1 MKECD
6 LRHLIWRLLLGR
18 KGRFGHKSVSALIRA
33 LAAGPPLCQFK
44 SPRFVFQLQFAMHES
59 ECWSRNHSV
68 IKATS
73 VNHQAQLQDRESEE
87 QRLQTMSVFF
97 FFLPLTFGIN
107 RVAVGRSRA
116 VRGVKFLSWVSPGR
130 G

>member
-1 MKECD
+1 MKECNS
-6 LRHLIWRLLLGR
+6 RHIICRLILGR
-18 KGRFGHKSVSALIRA
+18 KGKFGHKRVSALIHA

-44 SPRFVFQLQFAMHES
+44 SPLFVFQLQFAMHES
-59 ECWSRNHSV
+59 ERRSRNHSV

-73 VNHQAQLQDRESEE
+73 VNHQAQLQDWESGE
-87 QRLQTMSVFF
+87 QRLQTMSV
-97 FFLPLTFGIN
+97 FLPLTFGIN

-116 VRGVKFLSWVSPGR
+116 AGG